1 MSGLSISPGRLAGLA
16 SETLAAMTP
25 CHASLY
31 EITTALQ
38 NPSNCLACPQ
48 QCLLGETAENGTPHT
63 YTQPLPAESENRSL
77 NSHIHTA
84 SLLHVEKHVK
94 TLHTFQLLQQL
105 LRLLHTFNYLLY
117 DQYLKFE
124 LLH

>member
-1 MSGLSISPGRLAGLA
+1 
-16 SETLAAMTP
+16 MTP

-38 NPSNCLACPQ
+38 NPSNCLACLQ
-48 QCLLGETAENGTPHT
+48 QCLLGEKAENGTAHT
-63 YTQPLPAESENRSL
+63 YTRPQPAGSENRAL

-84 SLLHVEKHVK
+84 SPLHVEKHVK
-94 TLHTFQLLQQL
+94 TLHVFQMY
-105 LRLLHTFNYLLY
+105 RLLHAFKFSLY
-117 DQYLKFE
+117 DQYLKSE